1 MPGFIHDHLEI
12 KFLILYVVS
21 RLVEPVPFA
30 TVLELALCDDGV
42 GYFDFTECLRDLV
55 DSGHLTLSEEGL
67 YAITE
72 KGRRNG
78 EICQSELPYTVRL
91 KCDRNVE
98 ECNRKLR
105 RKRQVR
111 VRVEKRRNG
120 TCTARMV
127 LDDDVGNVMDLKLV
141 APREDMAQVLADR
154 FRKSPGKIYSA
165 IVSLILDGGQEQNA
179 I

>member
-1 MPGFIHDHLEI
+1 MPGFIHDNLEI

-21 RLVEPVPFA
+21 RLAEPVPFA
-30 TVLELALCDDGV
+30 TVLELVLCDDGV

-67 YAITE
+67 YAVTE

-78 EICQSELPYTVRL
+78 EICQSDIPYTVRL

-105 RKRQVR
+105 RKRQIR

-120 TCTARMV
+120 TYTARMI
-127 LDDDVGNVMDLKLV
+127 LDDDMGNVMDLKLV
-141 APREDMAQVLADR
+141 APREDMAQVLAER
-154 FRKSPGKIYSA
+154 FRKSPEKIHSA
-165 IVSLILDGGQEQNA
+165 LVSLILNSEQEKQ
-179 I
+179 